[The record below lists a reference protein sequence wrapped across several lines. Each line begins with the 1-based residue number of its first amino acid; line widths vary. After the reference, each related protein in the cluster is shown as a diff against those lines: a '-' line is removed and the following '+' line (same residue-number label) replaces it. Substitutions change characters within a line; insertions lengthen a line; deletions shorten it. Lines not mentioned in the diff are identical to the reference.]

1 MTKMQAACISY
12 YPSFSQ
18 TGIYSIIIFILYS
31 LPSNLPVFCKYWNSE
46 LANTL
51 RTQWLHLTHLY
62 LSLWNIIFACRSSR
76 SQMFFKL
83 YLFIYLFI
91 YLFYFIYFFNSF
103 FTVDFPMV
111 ITTNL
116 HRLTE
121 NFIIKRKILKH
132 FKSSHQRCIQNPVK
146 AGDGNSLENRQPLH
160 AVNYFLKKLHRN
172 LIAP

>member
-1 MTKMQAACISY
+1 MAASDA
-12 YPSFSQ
+12 PLSFFMEHNFCLQKQPFADVLQ
-18 TGIYSIIIFILYS
+18 T
-31 LPSNLPVFCKYWNSE
+31 
-46 LANTL
+46 
-51 RTQWLHLTHLY
+51 
-62 LSLWNIIFACRSSR
+62 
-76 SQMFFKL
+76 
-83 YLFIYLFI
+83 LFIYLFI